1 MRFGI
6 LFMPKRL
13 FGMKYITVQDAAKKW
28 GINDRRVRELC
39 INNRI
44 EGAYKNGKSYLI
56 PGDAKKPL
64 DLRRTKENKELN
76 KLNQDIN
83 FQTFRKDY
91 PDKDGFFGTFG
102 GSYVDKDLKKAFNEI
117 YNGYLTICKS
127 VKFINELRQ
136 IRRDFQ
142 GRPTPIYHA
151 ERLSNY
157 LGKVQIYLK
166 REDLNHTGSHKLNH
180 CMGEALLA
188 KHLGKKKLI
197 AETGAGSHGVAVA
210 TAAAYFGLECEVH
223 MGKVDVIK
231 QADNVKRM
239 KILGAKVIEVT
250 KGTQTLKEAV
260 DSAFEAYVKEQKTA
274 FYCMGSVVGP
284 HPFPLMVRDFQEI
297 IGREAREQFIE
308 MTGELPDI
316 VTACV
321 GGGSNSIGMFEAF
334 LADPVKIVGI
344 EAAGK
349 GKNVGENSA
358 SINYGKE
365 GIIHGFNTMRLENTD
380 GSLADAYSIASGLDY
395 PGVGPEH
402 AFLHSVGRVEYQTI
416 TDEEASEAFFLLAR
430 LEGIIPAIES
440 AHAVAYAIKCAR
452 TMHSGSVLV
461 CLSGRGEKDMD
472 FMIAAHPEYLE

>member
-1 MRFGI
+1 
-6 LFMPKRL
+6 
-13 FGMKYITVQDAAKKW
+13 MKYINVKEAAKKW
-28 GINDRRVRELC
+28 NLNERRVRFLC
-39 INNRI
+39 EQNRI
-44 EGAYKNGKSYLI
+44 EGAYKEGKSYKI
-56 PGDAKKPL
+56 PENSEKPI
-64 DLRRTKENKELN
+64 DLRVNKFTQINKEQPVVDFVTY
-76 KLNQDIN
+76 K
-83 FQTFRKDY
+83 KKY
-91 PDKDGFFGTFG
+91 PDIDGYFGEYG
-102 GSYVDKDLKKAFNEI
+102 GSYVDKELKKAFADV

-142 GRPTPIYHA
+142 GRPTPIYHC

-210 TAAAYFGLECEVH
+210 TAAAYFGLECEIH
-223 MGKVDVIK
+223 MGAADIEK
-231 QADNVKRM
+231 QLPNVKRM
-239 KILGAKVIEVT
+239 EVLGAKVVPVHEGT
-250 KGTQTLKEAV
+250 KTLKEAV
-260 DSAFEAYVKEQKTA
+260 DSAFKSYASQYKTA
-274 FYCMGSVVGP
+274 FYCMGSTVGP
-284 HPFPLMVRDFQEI
+284 HPYPLMVRDFQEI
-297 IGREAREQFIE
+297 IGKEAREQFLE

-334 LADPVKIVGI
+334 LADPVKIVGV
-344 EAAGK
+344 EPLGK
-349 GKNVGENSA
+349 GKEIGQNAA

-365 GIIHGFNTMRLENTD
+365 GIIHGFKTFLLQNED
-380 GSLADAYSIASGLDY
+380 GSIADASSIASGLDY

-402 AFLHSVGRVEYQTI
+402 AFLHSLGRVDYQTI
-416 TDEEASEAFFLLAR
+416 SDDEAAEAFFLLAR

-440 AHAVAYAIKCAR
+440 AHALAYAIKCAR

-461 CLSGRGEKDMD
+461 CLSGRGDKDIDYM
-472 FMIAAHPEYLE
+472 LEHYNFNKF